1 MPVLCAFVPHVSAAA
16 ALHGSRRQRNGF
28 FVSDWKGTFPDEF
41 EGCAENASVVRLRS
55 SRLSSVRTLRLPEG
69 KELLLR
75 ALSIVPVS
83 DWKGT
88 VPDEFEGCAENASV
102 VRLRSSRLS
111 SGRVLRPSEA
121 KKRLLRA
128 LSIVPVSDRKGT
140 VPDEFE
146 SCAENARVVRLRS
159 SRLSSGRALRLPEA
173 KELLLYALS
182 IVPLA
187 VLAKARLLPKAARD
201 RRLAPDSSRLA
212 SSVSD
217 WKGTV
222 PDEFESCAEN
232 ASVVRLRSSRLSS
245 GRALRLP
252 EAKELLLYAVSI
264 VPLAVL
270 AKARLLPKAARDRR
284 LAPDSSRLASSV
296 SDWKGTV
303 PDEFESCAENA
314 SVVRLRSSRL
324 SSGRALRLP
333 EAKELLLYALS
344 IVPLAVL
351 AKARLLPKA
360 ARDRRLAPDSS
371 RLASSV
377 CLSACIFA
385 ESFSPLSHK
394 EKLCLH

>member
-28 FVSDWKGTFPDEF
+28 FVSDWKGT
-41 EGCAENASVVRLRS
+41 
-55 SRLSSVRTLRLPEG
+55 
-69 KELLLR
+69 
-75 ALSIVPVS
+75 
-83 DWKGT
+83 

-111 SGRVLRPSEA
+111 NGRVLRPSEG
-121 KKRLLRA
+121 KELLLRA

-173 KELLLYALS
+173 KELLLYAVS

-201 RRLAPDSSRLA
+201 RRLAQERSTLG
-212 SSVSD
+212 SSVYVSD
-217 WKGTV
+217 RKGTV

-232 ASVVRLRSSRLSS
+232 ARVVRLRSSRLSS

-284 LAPDSSRLASSV
+284 LAQERSTLGSSVYV

-314 SVVRLRSSRL
+314 RVVRLRSSRL

-344 IVPLAVL
+344 IVPVAVL

>member
-1 MPVLCAFVPHVSAAA
+1 MPVLCAFVLHVSAAA

-28 FVSDWKGTFPDEF
+28 F
-41 EGCAENASVVRLRS
+41 
-55 SRLSSVRTLRLPEG
+55 
-69 KELLLR
+69 
-75 ALSIVPVS
+75 VS

-128 LSIVPVSDRKGT
+128 LSIVPVSDWKGT

-222 PDEFESCAEN
+222 PDEFEGCAEN

-245 GRALRLP
+245 GRVLRP
-252 EAKELLLYAVSI
+252 SEAKKRLLRALSI
-264 VPLAVL
+264 VPVSDWKGTVPDEFEGCAENASVV
-270 AKARLLPKAARDRR
+270 RLR
-284 LAPDSSRLASSV
+284 SSRLSSGRVLRPSEAKKRLLRALSIVPV

-314 SVVRLRSSRL
+314 RVVRLRSSRL

>member
-1 MPVLCAFVPHVSAAA
+1 MPVLCAFVLHVSAAA

-28 FVSDWKGTFPDEF
+28 F
-41 EGCAENASVVRLRS
+41 
-55 SRLSSVRTLRLPEG
+55 
-69 KELLLR
+69 
-75 ALSIVPVS
+75 VS

-128 LSIVPVSDRKGT
+128 LSIVPVSD
-140 VPDEFE
+140 
-146 SCAENARVVRLRS
+146 
-159 SRLSSGRALRLPEA
+159 
-173 KELLLYALS
+173 
-182 IVPLA
+182 
-187 VLAKARLLPKAARD
+187 
-201 RRLAPDSSRLA
+201 
-212 SSVSD
+212 
-217 WKGTV
+217 
-222 PDEFESCAEN
+222 
-232 ASVVRLRSSRLSS
+232 
-245 GRALRLP
+245 
-252 EAKELLLYAVSI
+252 
-264 VPLAVL
+264 
-270 AKARLLPKAARDRR
+270 
-284 LAPDSSRLASSV
+284 
-296 SDWKGTV
+296 WKGTV

-344 IVPLAVL
+344 IVPVAVL